1 MSSSRSLFLR
11 ALFLRGAPLSAPLQ
25 GALYMIAAAFL
36 FAMMNGAIRLLGDG
50 VASQG
55 AGGMHPFQIA
65 FLRNFFAL
73 AIMLP
78 WLLHHGRGA
87 LKTERLKTHLGRAA
101 IGLVAMLCWFS
112 AVAYLP
118 LADAVALNFTV
129 PFFATAGAALI
140 LGEVVR
146 ARRWTA
152 TAIGF
157 LGVIIILR
165 PGFVEITPL
174 MALPVIAA
182 GFMAGSVLFV
192 KSLSRTEAPATIVL
206 YMNLLLTPLSLV
218 PAFFVWRWPSLAEL
232 GLGAGIGFCAVA
244 AHIAFTRA
252 FARADAS
259 AIMPFDY
266 ARLPFVAAVGFV
278 LFGEMPDVWTWVGAA
293 VIAGAA
299 IYIAQREARVA
310 RERPTLRAGGESVQ
324 NRP

>member
-1 MSSSRSLFLR
+1 MSSSRSLFS
-11 ALFLRGAPLSAPLQ
+11 RGSSLSAPLQ
-25 GALYMIAAAFL
+25 GALYMVAASFL
-36 FAMMNGAIRLLGDG
+36 FAIMNGAIRLLGDG
-50 VASQG
+50 VAAEG

-65 FLRNFFAL
+65 FFRNVFAL
-73 AIMLP
+73 SFMLP
-78 WLLHHGRGA
+78 WLARHGRVG
-87 LKTERLKTHLGRAA
+87 LKTERLKIHLWRSG
-101 IGLVAMLCWFS
+101 IGLCAMLCWFS

-129 PFFATAGAALI
+129 PLFATAGAALI

-152 TAIGF
+152 TVVGF

-165 PGFVEITPL
+165 PGFAEITPL
-174 MALPVIAA
+174 MALPVVAA
-182 GFMAGSVLFV
+182 CFMAVSVLFV
-192 KSLSRTEAPATIVL
+192 KSLSRTEAPAAIVL
-206 YMNLLLTPLSLV
+206 YMNLLLTPLSLG
-218 PAFFVWRWPSLAEL
+218 PALFFWRSPTLAEL
-232 GLGAGIGFCAVA
+232 GLGALIGLCAVT
-244 AHIAFTRA
+244 AHISFTRA

-266 ARLPFVAAVGFV
+266 SRLPFVAVVGFI
-278 LFGEMPDVWTWVGAA
+278 LFGEVPDVWTWVGAA

-324 NRP
+324 SRP

>member
-1 MSSSRSLFLR
+1 MSASRF
-11 ALFLRGAPLSAPLQ
+11 LFLRGASLSAPLQ

-36 FAMMNGAIRLLGDG
+36 FAVMNGAIRLLGDG
-50 VASQG
+50 VVSDG

-65 FLRNFFAL
+65 FFRNVFAL

-78 WLLHHGRGA
+78 WLLHHGGVP
-87 LKTERLKTHLGRAA
+87 LKTERLNMHLGRAA
-101 IGLVAMLCWFS
+101 VGLVAMLCWFS

-118 LADAVALNFTV
+118 LAEAVALNFTV
-129 PFFATAGAALI
+129 PLFATAGAAI
-140 LGEVVR
+140 FLGEVVR
-146 ARRWTA
+146 ARRWSA
-152 TAIGF
+152 TAVGF

-165 PGFVEITPL
+165 PGLVEITPV

-182 GFMAGSVLFV
+182 GFMACSMLFV
-192 KSLSRTEAPATIVL
+192 KSLSRTEAPATVVL

-218 PAFFVWRWPSLAEL
+218 PALFVWRWPSLGEL
-232 GLGAGIGFCAVA
+232 GLGVFIGFCAVT

-259 AIMPFDY
+259 ALMPFDY
-266 ARLPFVAAVGFV
+266 ARLPFVAGLGFL
-278 LFGEMPDVWTWVGAA
+278 LFAEVPDAWTWVGAA

-310 RERPTLRAGGESVQ
+310 RERPTLKAGSESVQ
-324 NRP
+324 SRP